1 MCIEVFFKLLN
12 MKNFELFINVLE
24 NVVIVIINGVLII
37 LFIFI
42 EFFYVF
48 NFNDIG
54 LIIYKFEMF
63 Y

>member
-1 MCIEVFFKLLN
+1 M
-12 MKNFELFINVLE
+12 E

-63 Y
+63 YWFCMEVDMIEFLWCFDCI